1 MAGQSR
7 RVQSLQGIG
16 GVGVRTVA
24 WVICALA
31 VSGGASWGQPPAPPA
46 FDHPCMY
53 LDAGEIARL
62 RERIRS
68 DALARSMADRV
79 VAGADQLLSRSPEP
93 VVGPFRNVLIPP
105 LPSDPSEVS
114 FVSTHGQIAR
124 RDLTAARNL
133 GIAYMLTGDERYA
146 AKVAEFAA
154 AWVGAM
160 EAKLP
165 NTYSAWLMLARTLPA
180 LYYAVDLC
188 WDSPSLTDE
197 LKGQIKTWVGAIAAQ
212 AKEKHLLCT
221 PYLTAFNLN
230 LIAASGVI
238 CEDRGLVE
246 FAYNTQDNPDAFQG
260 LFRGS
265 KDTTTGKKMPGLF
278 DGSGKANY
286 ETNQD
291 APVSRAIQVLKA
303 LTYVAELARHQ
314 GQDLYAFEYRGA
326 GLRSAFL
333 YYAPDFSGARRAPDL
348 SPFRGAKGDAAVYE
362 LAFARY
368 GDPAMLS
375 VLRFLGRDLVDPDV
389 LGPIGLTH
397 GVATDV
403 ADAARAPSTAGRR

>member
-1 MAGQSR
+1 M
-7 RVQSLQGIG
+7 RV
-16 GVGVRTVA
+16 V
-24 WVICALA
+24 ALA
-31 VSGGASWGQPPAPPA
+31 LCVLAASVGSVWGQPPPA
-46 FDHPCMY
+46 EPVPIALAHPCMY
-53 LDAGEIARL
+53 LNAEEIARV
-62 RERIRS
+62 RERITR
-68 DALARSMADRV
+68 DATARAMADHL
-79 VAGADQLLSRSPEP
+79 VAGADQLLSRAPAP
-93 VVGPFRNVLIPP
+93 VTGPFKRVQIPP
-105 LPSDPSEVS
+105 LPSDPSLVTAAEP
-114 FVSTHGQIAR
+114 THEQMAR
-124 RDLTAARNL
+124 RDLTAARDL
-133 GIAYMLTGDERYA
+133 AIAYTLTGDERYA
-146 AKVAEFAA
+146 SKVAEIAG
-154 AWVGAM
+154 AWAGAM

-165 NTYSAWLMLARTLPA
+165 ATYSAWLALAQTLPA

-188 WDSPSLTDE
+188 WGSPALTDE
-197 LKGQIKTWVGAIAAQ
+197 LKGQIKAWAGAIAAQ

-238 CEDRGLVE
+238 CEDRALVD
-246 FAYNTQDNPDAFQG
+246 FAFAAPDNPDTFQG

-265 KDTTTGKKMPGLF
+265 KDASTGKKMPGLF
-278 DGSGKANY
+278 DGNGKANY

-314 GQDLYAFEYRGA
+314 GQDLYAFEHRGA
-326 GLRSAFL
+326 GLRRAYL
-333 YYAPDFSGARRAPDL
+333 YYAPDFDGTRRAPDL

-368 GDPAMLS
+368 GEPAMLS
-375 VLRFLGRDLVDPDV
+375 VLRALGRDLVDPHV

-403 ADAARAPSTAGRR
+403 ADAARAPSSAGRR

>member
-1 MAGQSR
+1 M
-7 RVQSLQGIG
+7 RV
-16 GVGVRTVA
+16 VA
-24 WVICALA
+24 WVIVALS
-31 VSGGASWGQPPAPPA
+31 VSGGASWCQPPAPAP
-46 FDHPCMY
+46 FTHPCMY
-53 LDAGEIARL
+53 LNADEIGRL
-62 RERIRS
+62 RERMAN
-68 DALARSMADRV
+68 DASARTMADRV
-79 VAGADQLLSRSPEP
+79 VAGADQLLSRAPAP
-93 VVGPFRNVLIPP
+93 VSGPFKNVLIPP
-105 LPSDPSEVS
+105 LPSDPSQVATIT
-114 FVSTHGQIAR
+114 THGQMAR
-124 RDLTAARNL
+124 RDLTAARDL
-133 GIAYMLTGDERYA
+133 GIAYALTGDEKYA
-146 AKVAEFAA
+146 AKVAELAS

-165 NTYSAWLMLARTLPA
+165 NTYSAWLAVAQTLPA

-188 WDSPSLTDE
+188 WNSPSVTDE
-197 LKGQIKTWVGAIAAQ
+197 LKGQINAWAGAIAAQ

-238 CEDRGLVE
+238 CEDRALVD
-246 FAYNTQDNPDAFQG
+246 FAFAAPDNPDTFQG

-265 KDTTTGKKMPGLF
+265 KDASTGKKMPGLF
-278 DGSGKANY
+278 DGNGKANY

-314 GQDLYAFEYRGA
+314 GQDLYAFEHRGA
-326 GLRSAFL
+326 GLRRAYL
-333 YYAPDFSGARRAPDL
+333 YYAPDFDGTRRAPDL

-368 GDPAMLS
+368 GEPAMLS
-375 VLRFLGRDLVDPDV
+375 VLRALGRDLVDPHV

-403 ADAARAPSTAGRR
+403 ADAARAPSSAGRR